1 MKIQGGL
8 KKRILLVLVPLIG
21 TFSLALTPTSLKI
34 VGLELSYCEEFLDR
48 FDEAAD
54 HNEAI
59 VSSIIDGDILTHSY
73 PAQVPES
80 DRSHPFNWHRF
91 SRQQPSPSVR
101 RKIRITGVRV
111 RQTTAR
117 RLKSTPD
124 L

>member
-59 VSSIIDGDILTHSY
+59 VSSIIDGDILTVIRHKYLNLIEVIRLIGIDS
-73 PAQVPES
+73 PDS
-80 DRSHPFNWHRF
+80 SHRHQSVERF
-91 SRQQPSPSVR
+91 GSRRPTSPDYC
-101 RKIRITGVRV
+101 
-111 RQTTAR
+111 
-117 RLKSTPD
+117 LKTEEYS
-124 L
+124 